1 MINEVGINDKCGG
14 YLRLIPLVLL
24 LVPPT
29 LLLVPP
35 GGSNVFPCDVGMS
48 FGRPEIKPPIN
59 KSSQG
64 LQFCSSPQK
73 LKFQDYRDKLVVN

>member
-1 MINEVGINDKCGG
+1 MELKTQD
-14 YLRLIPLVLL
+14 PL
-24 LVPPT
+24 
-29 LLLVPP
+29 
-35 GGSNVFPCDVGMS
+35 FDDVGMS
-48 FGRPEIKPPIN
+48 FGRPEIMPPIN

>member
-1 MINEVGINDKCGG
+1 MELKTQD
-14 YLRLIPLVLL
+14 PL
-24 LVPPT
+24 
-29 LLLVPP
+29 
-35 GGSNVFPCDVGMS
+35 FDDVGMS
-48 FGRPEIKPPIN
+48 FGRPIN